1 MNIRRAGIITRQDSP
16 EVLENGRQ
24 LAAWLEKQGISATLD
39 RIEPGMDILIILGG
53 DGTLLHV
60 AARASELD
68 IPVVGINLGDLGF
81 LTEIAADEMYTA
93 LATILAGEVN
103 IEKRMMLRATV
114 LDPDGGAGQPLF
126 ALNEVVVVKGSIERI
141 LRLHCWADSEY
152 IATYKADGLIF
163 STPTGSTAYN
173 LSAGGPIVH
182 AELGTLLVTPIC
194 PFMLESRPVLLS
206 PATVLTTRLADP
218 AEHVKI
224 MVDGRLGWT
233 LAEHQCLRVQAA
245 EKPLLLISSPHKG
258 YFAILRNK
266 LNWGGNPEDLPLP
279 KPFCQGHG

>member
-1 MNIRRAGIITRQDSP
+1 MNIRQVGIITRQDSSRVQKIGG
-16 EVLENGRQ
+16 E
-24 LAAWLEKQGISATLD
+24 LALWFEKRDIRAKLNH
-39 RIEPGMDILIILGG
+39 IEPGMDMLVILGG

-60 AARASELD
+60 AARAGELD

-81 LTEIAADEMYTA
+81 LTEVAADEMYHA
-93 LATILAGEVN
+93 LATILDGEVH
-103 IEKRMMLRATV
+103 IERRLMIKTSV
-114 LDPDGGAGQPLF
+114 LAADGTASESMF
-126 ALNEVVVVKGSIERI
+126 ALNETVVVKGSVERV
-141 LRLHCWADSEY
+141 LRLRCWADNEY

-182 AELGTLLVTPIC
+182 AELGTLLITPIC

-206 PATVLTTRLADP
+206 PEVMLTTQLVDS
-218 AEHVKI
+218 AEDVMV
-224 MVDGRLGWT
+224 MVDGRPGWT
-233 LAEHQCLRVQAA
+233 LNTQQALRVEVA

-266 LNWGGNPEDLPLP
+266 LNWGGNTDDVPLP
-279 KPFCQGHG
+279 GQFGHLE

>member
-1 MNIRRAGIITRQDSP
+1 MNIRQVGIITRQGSSRVQKIGD
-16 EVLENGRQ
+16 E
-24 LAAWLEKQGISATLD
+24 LASWLERRNIKANVD
-39 RIEPGMDILIILGG
+39 RIEPGMDMLVILGG

-60 AARASELD
+60 AARAGELD

-81 LTEIAADEMYTA
+81 LTEVAADEMYHA
-93 LATILAGEVN
+93 LATILDGEVH
-103 IEKRMMLRATV
+103 IERRMMIKTTV
-114 LDPDGGAGQPLF
+114 LAADGKASEPMF
-126 ALNEVVVVKGSIERI
+126 ALNETVVVKGSVERV
-141 LRLHCWADSEY
+141 LRLRCWADREY

-206 PATVLTTRLADP
+206 PEVSLTTQLAHP
-218 AEHVKI
+218 ADDVKI

-233 LAEHQCLRVQAA
+233 LEMGQALRVEVA

-266 LNWGGNPEDLPLP
+266 LNWGGNSDDMPLP
-279 KPFCQGHG
+279 DQFSLPA

>member
-1 MNIRRAGIITRQDSP
+1 MNVRHVGIITRQNSQRVQKIGG
-16 EVLENGRQ
+16 E
-24 LAAWLEKQGISATLD
+24 LASWLEKRSIRADVD
-39 RIEPGMDILIILGG
+39 RIEPGMDMLVILGG

-60 AARASELD
+60 AARAGELD

-81 LTEIAADEMYTA
+81 LTEVAADEMYHA
-93 LATILAGEVN
+93 LSTILDGEVH
-103 IEKRMMLRATV
+103 IERRMMIKTTV
-114 LDPDGGAGQPLF
+114 LAADGTASEPMF
-126 ALNEVVVVKGSIERI
+126 ALNETVVVKGSVERV
-141 LRLHCWADSEY
+141 LRLRCWANHEY

-182 AELGTLLVTPIC
+182 AELGTLLITPIC

-206 PATVLTTRLADP
+206 PEVVLTTQLADN
-218 AEHVKI
+218 ADDVMV
-224 MVDGRLGWT
+224 MVDGRSGWK
-233 LAEHQCLRVQAA
+233 LNMEQALRVEVA

-266 LNWGGNPEDLPLP
+266 LNWGGNTDDVPLP
-279 KPFCQGHG
+279 DRFSLPE

>member
-1 MNIRRAGIITRQDSP
+1 MNIQRAGIITRQGSP
-16 EVLENGRQ
+16 RVLETGRQ
-24 LAAWLEKQGISATLD
+24 LASWLKKKGIGADLD

-60 AARASELD
+60 AAQASELN

-81 LTEIAADEMYTA
+81 LTEIAADEMYKA
-93 LATILAGEVN
+93 LATILAGEVR
-103 IEKRMMLRATV
+103 IEKRMMLRAT
-114 LDPDGGAGQPLF
+114 LLAEDGTPSPPLF
-126 ALNEVVVVKGSIERI
+126 ALNEVVVVKGSVERI
-141 LRLHCWADSEY
+141 LRLHCWADAEY

-206 PATVLTTRLADP
+206 PGITLTTRLAAP
-218 AEHVKI
+218 AAHVKI

-233 LAEHQCLRVQAA
+233 LADEQCLRIQAA
-245 EKPLLLISSPHKG
+245 PKPLLLISSPHKG

-266 LNWGGNPEDLPLP
+266 LNWGGKPDDLPLP
-279 KPFCQGHG
+279 EKFRP